1 MHIPEKFVIIAE
13 RTGKKGTELPKK
25 SFKLS
30 LRSFFYYSNLRLILL
45 CLAVSTF
52 GCILVYSAAVS
63 AGNGM
68 SGAIMQIGASAVGL
82 ILALLISQIDYE
94 DICRMWP
101 IWAGLS
107 LLLVILTFTPLGL
120 NVAGTDDTAWLA
132 IRLGSFQVT
141 FQPSEMM
148 KIAFIISFSV
158 HLSRVQQDIR
168 RFKTVLLLAVHALIP
183 IGLVF
188 LQGDDGTA
196 LVFILIFL
204 SMLLVSGVNLIY
216 YVLGFSG
223 ICALIPVLWTYFLD
237 DDKKARFLCILP
249 GYIEKYLS
257 TTGWQQYE
265 GLKAIG
271 SGQLTGVG
279 YLQGGQGFSFAR
291 NNDLIF
297 TVAAEEF
304 GFIGAIFLLVL
315 LFLLL
320 LELTRCVKQAP
331 NDLGGYLCVG
341 MLALI
346 GFQSI
351 INLGMCLRVLPVIG
365 ITLPFFSAGGS
376 SVATLY
382 LGIGLVLS
390 VSFSQR
396 TRRPKSLADL

>member
-1 MHIPEKFVIIAE
+1 MFRKDESGLAKHSLKQSI
-13 RTGKKGTELPKK
+13 RT
-25 SFKLS
+25 
-30 LRSFFYYSNLRLILL
+30 FFYYSNLRLILL
-45 CLAVSTF
+45 CLAASVY
-52 GCILVYSAAVS
+52 GCLLVYSASYS

-68 SGAIMQIGASAVGL
+68 SGVIMQIGASAVGL
-82 ILALLISQIDYE
+82 ILAMLISQVDYE
-94 DICRMWP
+94 DICRLWP
-101 IWAGLS
+101 VWAALSVGLV
-107 LLLVILTFTPLGL
+107 LLTFTPLGL
-120 NVAGTDDTAWLA
+120 NVAGTDDTAWLG
-132 IRLGSFQVT
+132 IRIGSFRLT
-141 FQPSEMM
+141 FQPSELM
-148 KIAFIISFSV
+148 KISFIITFSV

-168 RFKTVLLLAVHALIP
+168 RFKTLALLALHAIVP

-204 SMLLVSGVNLIY
+204 SMLLVSGVNLLY
-216 YVLGFSG
+216 YVLGLAG
-223 ICALIPVLWTYFLD
+223 VCALVPLAWTYLLT

-249 GYIEKYLS
+249 PYVEKYLS

-271 SGQLTGVG
+271 SGKLTGVG
-279 YLQGGQGFSFAR
+279 YLQGGKGFSFAR

-304 GFIGAIFLLVL
+304 GFIGGLL

-320 LELTRCVKQAP
+320 ALLVFELVRCTKQSRD
-331 NDLGGYLCVG
+331 DLGGYLCVG

-346 GFQSI
+346 GFQSL

-390 VSFSQR
+390 VSFSQN
-396 TRRPKSLADL
+396 TRRKSLADLRS